1 MTWYVIL
8 QVILLGIGLSADAFS
23 VALTDGLTYTD
34 INKKR
39 SFFIA
44 GAFGVMQA
52 LMPLLG
58 FWIVEAVERIAGEV
72 AGAQAGVIAAKIVVW
87 VAFGLLLFIGVKM
100 LVESILEMRR
110 SKEEKKERKFSVK
123 EVLFYSFAT
132 AVDALA
138 AGVTLHAGLSS
149 VYSIWLHVSIVLVLT
164 FSISSRRALL
174 IAANSSSRS
183 IPRKRRPSR
192 LAAMPVVLLPANGSR
207 IHAPALVDAKMIRLS
222 TPNGFW
228 VGCFVHVFS
237 QGAMAGRR
245 QTSVICLSP
254 LMCFINS

>member
-110 SKEEKKERKFSVK
+110 PKEEKKERKFSVK

-164 FSISSRRALL
+164 FSISLVGLFLGKQIMRLL
-174 IAANSSSRS
+174 RGKYEIAG
-183 IPRKRRPSR
+183 IIGGIILIL
-192 LAAMPVVLLPANGSR
+192 LAV
-207 IHAPALVDAKMIRLS
+207 
-222 TPNGFW
+222 W
-228 VGCFVHVFS
+228 VIVSHYVG
-237 QGAMAGRR
+237 
-245 QTSVICLSP
+245 L
-254 LMCFINS
+254 